1 MPAMQARLIAYP
13 PDAPAITRWLE
24 PGERLRI
31 GRGQDCGVVLDHPS
45 VSRAHAEIH
54 HDGASWRLLDLG
66 SKNGTHIDGLA
77 IQGQPLPASCWLRLG
92 DTYCEFAV
100 FDRDQVAD
108 IRNRQTERRALSAAL
123 TRQVAGEAA
132 VEALPDRVLRG
143 VVELA
148 GCSRGFLLMTDPLS
162 TSASHVSN
170 RGATDGSDFS
180 VRASLSLEPDALAGR
195 AFSGSVGAVQ
205 RVLASGRASV
215 VNDIGS
221 EAWLAERASVMA
233 SGLQTLVCL
242 PLLDGATVFG
252 AVYADRRGTPDGRP
266 GEPITDF
273 DLELLTAFAES
284 ATLYLL
290 ARRAMQVLD
299 ARGSAPAPRWDDI
312 VRKHAAAPGIAAR
325 ARGGVAL

>member
-31 GRGQDCGVVLDHPS
+31 GRGQDSGVVLDHPS

-54 HDGASWRLLDLG
+54 HDGTSWRLRDLG
-66 SKNGTHIDGLA
+66 SKNGSHVDGLA
-77 IQGQPLPASCWLRLG
+77 IQDQPLPATCWLRLG
-92 DTYCEFAV
+92 DTYCEFAM

-132 VEALPDRVLRG
+132 AEALPDRVLRG

-148 GCSRGFLLMTDPLS
+148 GCSRGFLLMADLPGGAPAGN
-162 TSASHVSN
+162 ASN
-170 RGATDGSDFS
+170 TGDFS
-180 VRASLSLEPDALAGR
+180 VRASLLLEPDALAGR

-205 RVLASGRASV
+205 RVLASGKATV

-221 EAWLAERASVMA
+221 EAWLAERASVIA
-233 SGLQTLVCL
+233 GGLQTLLCL

-290 ARRAMQVLD
+290 ARRAMHVLE
-299 ARGSAPAPRWDDI
+299 ARRPAAAPRWDDI
-312 VRKHAAAPGIAAR
+312 VQQHAAAPGIAAH

>member
-1 MPAMQARLIAYP
+1 MQARLIAYP

-31 GRGQDCGVVLDHPS
+31 GRGQDCDIVLDHPS

-54 HDGASWRLLDLG
+54 HDGMSWRLQDLG
-66 SKNGTHIDGLA
+66 SKNGSHVDGLA
-77 IQGQPLPASCWLRLG
+77 IQDQSLPASCWLRLG
-92 DTYCEFAV
+92 DTYCEFAM

-108 IRNRQTERRALSAAL
+108 IRSRQTERRALSAAL

-132 VEALPDRVLRG
+132 AEALPDRVLRG

-162 TSASHVSN
+162 RTPASSTSDSSASDS
-170 RGATDGSDFS
+170 SDFS
-180 VRASLSLEPDALAGR
+180 VRASLLLEPDALAGR

-205 RVLASGRASV
+205 RVLASGKATV

-221 EAWLAERASVMA
+221 EAWLAERASVIA

-252 AVYADRRGTPDGRP
+252 AVYADRRGAAGGRP

-290 ARRAMQVLD
+290 ARRAMHALD
-299 ARGSAPAPRWDDI
+299 GQRPVAAPRWEDI
-312 VRKHAAAPGIAAR
+312 VQKHAAAPGNAAH